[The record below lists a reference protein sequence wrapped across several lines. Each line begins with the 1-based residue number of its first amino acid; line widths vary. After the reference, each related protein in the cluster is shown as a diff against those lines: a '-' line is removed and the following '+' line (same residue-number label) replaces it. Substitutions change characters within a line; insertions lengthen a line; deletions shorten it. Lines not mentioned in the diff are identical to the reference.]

1 MITFKLLYINVD
13 TIKKILLLDCQDKI
27 FISFCEGDQ
36 GNKWNAD
43 TAYIKT
49 YTTFQVVI
57 EATIFNRGAYN
68 FKNEGYVAVDD
79 ISFSKECKVD
89 FSATLNPLPLTPTPP
104 AGCQSG
110 EFRFVWNF
118 LLILI
123 KFTFLLNLDLTFFKL
138 YESFKLLPNKT
149 WKCFCFKMY
158 NFYKFHKRIVCET
171 SSRFI
176 LFVCF
181 FNEKIQNSKRKVTSK
196 FHRKKSRT
204 YFQVLKPSVNHP
216 FEKFN
221 L

>member
-68 FKNEGYVAVDD
+68 FKNEVTWLWT
-79 ISFSKECKVD
+79 ISLSPKNAK
-89 FSATLNPLPLTPTPP
+89 
-104 AGCQSG
+104 
-110 EFRFVWNF
+110 W
-118 LLILI
+118 I
-123 KFTFLLNLDLTFFKL
+123 
-138 YESFKLLPNKT
+138 
-149 WKCFCFKMY
+149 
-158 NFYKFHKRIVCET
+158 
-171 SSRFI
+171 
-176 LFVCF
+176 
-181 FNEKIQNSKRKVTSK
+181 
-196 FHRKKSRT
+196 
-204 YFQVLKPSVNHP
+204 SVQ
-216 FEKFN
+216 